1 MAVAWMSEI
10 LADLLKQQ
18 SPSVATSIS
27 LYWSHYTIESSIADD
42 NTTLTLYLLNQTASG
57 EAQQQS

>member
-18 SPSVATSIS
+18 SPSVATSI
-27 LYWSHYTIESSIADD
+27 SHYTIESSIADD